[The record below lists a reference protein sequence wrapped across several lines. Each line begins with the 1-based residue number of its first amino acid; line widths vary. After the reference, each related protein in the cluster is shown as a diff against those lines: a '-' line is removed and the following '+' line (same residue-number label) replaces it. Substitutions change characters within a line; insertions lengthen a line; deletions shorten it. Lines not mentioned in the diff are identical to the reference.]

1 MSTHPPGHPPPESA
15 PPASAMPAWGAD
27 PVRTIDA
34 RPIIA
39 AGRHP
44 IEEVMAS
51 LQALGPGQSL
61 ALLTPFVPAPLLEK
75 LSASG
80 FEGVS
85 VQGGAGL
92 VRTCLRRR
100 P

>member
-1 MSTHPPGHPPPESA
+1 MSTLPHGHPPPESA
-15 PPASAMPAWGAD
+15 PPASAMPAWGAA

-44 IEEVMAS
+44 IDEVMAS
-51 LQALGPGQSL
+51 LQALGPGEAL
-61 ALLTPFVPAPLLEK
+61 ALLTPFVPAPLVEK
-75 LSASG
+75 LAVAG

-92 VRTCLRRR
+92 VRTCIRRR